1 MRLDNYTPEVFAV
14 NFVKD
19 SEVFGEETTQAIYE
33 EIFSTVCG
41 KKIKLDGFV
50 KMINE
55 DVIDEVFSQPAKA
68 TDALIDGAAKAIES
82 VPSKAGIPSQFLDT
96 AGNVVGGTPLKS
108 YLETKPV
115 SFLQKMGGWFKNLPG
130 KVSSFFGSLKGKSF
144 SEIMQQ
150 GMGWLQAN
158 PVLALKSAGG
168 IALLFMLIK
177 ALKKRGELKRYK
189 KLEAIAARQGM
200 MRESAFD
207 DFCEDN
213 LEEKRAM
220 KMVIEECQNNKALSK
235 LIFD

>member
-41 KKIKLDGFV
+41 KRIKLDGFV

-55 DVIDEVFSQPAKA
+55 DIIDETLQQPPVAIDQTA
-68 TDALIDGAAKAIES
+68 VAVNQAL
-82 VPSKAGIPSQFLDT
+82 
-96 AGNVVGGTPLKS
+96 GNKPL
-108 YLETKPV
+108 
-115 SFLQKMGGWFKNLPG
+115 SFLRRMSGWFKNLPG
-130 KVSSFFGSLKGKSF
+130 KVSSFFGGLKGKSF

-150 GMGWLQAN
+150 GLGWLKAN
-158 PVLALKSAGG
+158 PALALKSTGG
-168 IALLFMLIK
+168 VALLFMLIK
-177 ALKKRGELKRYK
+177 ALKKRGELKKYK

-207 DFCEDN
+207 EFDDDN
-213 LEEKRAM
+213 IEERRIM
-220 KMVIEECQNNKALSK
+220 RMIIEECQNNKALNK
-235 LIFD
+235 LMFD